1 MTTPV
6 LLLHGQPGSLHD
18 WNRVVAGLGHRRS
31 VVFDRPG
38 WDGIR
43 PATNLEGNAHAA
55 LAELDLHGVSRAVVV
70 GHSFGGAIAAWIAAQ
85 FPERVA
91 GLVLVAPA
99 ANVASLYAVDRLLAA
114 PIVGPVLS
122 AAIVRGAGW
131 ALSVG
136 YLRRAL
142 ARDEAYFAAAARRLR
157 SRSAWRAFVVEQRAL
172 ISDLPLLETSLGRI
186 AVPARILAGSADRI
200 VPISS
205 LRMLSDSIAGA
216 QLELIEGAGHLL
228 PLRQPQ
234 AVVQAIGA
242 LG

>member
-1 MTTPV
+1 M
-6 LLLHGQPGSLHD
+6 
-18 WNRVVAGLGHRRS
+18 
-31 VVFDRPG
+31 
-38 WDGIR
+38 
-43 PATNLEGNAHAA
+43 
-55 LAELDLHGVSRAVVV
+55 
-70 GHSFGGAIAAWIAAQ
+70 
-85 FPERVA
+85 
-91 GLVLVAPA
+91 
-99 ANVASLYAVDRLLAA
+99 
-114 PIVGPVLS
+114 
-122 AAIVRGAGW
+122 
-131 ALSVG
+131 
-136 YLRRAL
+136 
-142 ARDEAYFAAAARRLR
+142 
-157 SRSAWRAFVVEQRAL
+157 VEQRAL